1 MFGLFNKKNP
11 DGSEKLPEPKGIPD
25 PAGQSLVVVFKED
38 PNWTW
43 TLKAALKPKEEKDQF
58 DIRVFSDRMAGAV
71 KASVKDYSTLDR
83 YPDLILYEGFYD
95 KKNKKVKLERKYKKP
110 D

>member
-1 MFGLFNKKNP
+1 MFGLFSKKNP
-11 DGSEKLPEPKGIPD
+11 DGSEKLPRPTKIPD
-25 PAGQSLVVVFKED
+25 VIGENLVVEFKED
-38 PNWTW
+38 VDWVW
-43 TLKAALKPKEEKDQF
+43 TLKAVMKPREEKGQF
-58 DIRVFSDRMAGAV
+58 HIRVFSDRMTNAA
-71 KASVKDYSTLDR
+71 KISVEDYSTLDR

>member
-25 PAGQSLVVVFKED
+25 PAGQSLVVLFKED
-38 PNWTW
+38 PTWTW
-43 TLKAALKPKEEKDQF
+43 ALKAAMKPKAEKDQF

-71 KASVKDYSTLDR
+71 KISVEDYSTLDR

-95 KKNKKVKLERKYKKP
+95 KKNRRVKLQLKYKKT
-110 D
+110 